1 MGTGKKKI
9 LITGGLGFLGQHLIN
24 KLLKQYPECDITILD
39 KARIEFFI
47 EELNKKSNINII
59 SNVDIT
65 DMNTIDSHFKGIDVV
80 FHVAAMISF
89 WSKDKKALYK
99 TNISMVENVIKIC
112 KKENV
117 KRLIYV
123 SSTAALGFNNDKNN
137 PTDETYRFDW
147 RKARGLYYMLS
158 KYYAEQKV
166 KEACTHGLQAVIA
179 NPSTMFG
186 PGDRKGFQLIENLL
200 SGKVAAMPPGGFS
213 ITDVREIARALVSM
227 IENGKIGENYL
238 LVGGNYTYR
247 EMLTTF
253 AEVLNVKPPLK
264 VLPVYIGPIITRLIR
279 IMESLSVKQPKLTKE
294 ILAPGFKYRYYSSAK
309 AEKELNWKSSIS
321 LKKTFQDSYD
331 FYKNQIL

>member
-1 MGTGKKKI
+1 MGTGQKKI
-9 LITGGLGFLGQHLIN
+9 LITGGLGFLGQHLVN
-24 KLLKQYPECDITILD
+24 KLLKQYPDCDITILD

-47 EELNKKSNINII
+47 KELNKKPNINII
-59 SNVDIT
+59 SNADIA
-65 DMNTIDSHFKGIDVV
+65 DMNTIDSYFKGIDVV

-99 TNISMVENVIKIC
+99 TNISMVENVIKVC

-137 PTDETYRFDW
+137 PADETYRFDW
-147 RKARGLYYMLS
+147 RKAKGLYYMLS

-166 KEACTHGLQAVIA
+166 KEACKHGLQAVIA

-186 PGDRKGFQLIENLL
+186 PGDKKGFQLIENLL
-200 SGKVAAMPPGGFS
+200 SGKVPVMLPGGFS
-213 ITDVREIARALVSM
+213 ITDVRETAKALVSM
-227 IENGKIGENYL
+227 IDNGKIGENYL
-238 LVGGNYTYR
+238 LIGGNYTYK

-253 AEVLNVKPPLK
+253 AEALNVKPPLR
-264 VLPVYIGPIITRLIR
+264 VLPRYMGPIITRLIR
-279 IMESLSVKQPKLTKE
+279 IMETLSVKQPKLTKE
-294 ILAPGFKYRYYSSAK
+294 MLAPGFKYRYYTSAK

-321 LKKTFQDSYD
+321 LKKTFQDSYA
-331 FYKNQIL
+331 FYKNDIL